1 MDREIRWSP
10 EALEDID
17 AIAEWVNRDSPIHAA
32 SLVERFITAAES
44 LARNADRGRKVPEL
58 QDFSCREL
66 FVQSYRLIYRV
77 DKTVILVLA
86 VVHGRRLLDGME
98 ERLGD

>member
-10 EALEDID
+10 EALEDVE
-17 AIAEWVNRDSPIHAA
+17 AIAEWVNRDSPVHAG
-32 SLVERFITAAES
+32 SLVERFMGAAES
-44 LARNADRGRKVPEL
+44 LARNAERGRKVPEL
-58 QDFSCREL
+58 QDPACREL

-77 DKTVILVLA
+77 DRAAILILA

-98 ERLGD
+98 ERLGG

>member
-32 SLVERFITAAES
+32 SLVDRFAAAAES
-44 LARNADRGRKVPEL
+44 LTRNAERGRKVPEL
-58 QDFSCREL
+58 QDPACREL

-77 DKTVILVLA
+77 DKAVVLVLA
-86 VVHGRRLLDGME
+86 VVHGRRLLDGIE
-98 ERLGD
+98 ERLDG